1 MDLGSSTRNAENDSG
16 GVGSAA
22 LERDGSSEP
31 RLGERSSTGGSAHV
45 LPAEDQ
51 RHQQGGWSQISGSL
65 AATGSGRR
73 RNGSTEGGKL
83 FAEGTTVRS
92 EREDQQQQR
101 PRHSSPASSKS
112 SNTPTANKL
121 HHHPHPHHRQQPK
134 PPGVGTVEFA
144 TPSRVPSE
152 RSPVDFFDNPSSGGI
167 ASAAV
172 TALSGGGSSSGG
184 GSRSS
189 APSTPPGGLPPARS
203 SLVNAGTK
211 ARGAGRASPS
221 VSSTRSISPGR
232 RNGGGDGGS
241 GGGSGGGGG
250 GGGVGVGGSSP
261 KKAARRSNDSSQTL
275 GRKSVDSQGGVS
287 HNFKVVIRVRPP
299 LPREVEGERM
309 FQNIVSVDKEEHVI
323 TISEN
328 LNAVLDDVDGSVV
341 SAGGPYSTHAF
352 TFDHVYD
359 VSASQR
365 KVYDTTAMEVVDS
378 SLQGYNATV
387 FAYGQTVR
395 DSHCHVPFDDR
406 EPRTPQYLTHDP
418 SMIYFSICSGVRPH
432 TEECVSKVGNW
443 VGPSTVLL
451 YVPVICARLSRTRC
465 QINPHGNSRMRFLV
479 RASYLQI
486 YNEQISDLLKPERN
500 NLTIREDKK
509 RGVFVEGLSEWVV
522 SEMDACGQAMLL
534 LWATSATRMNDT
546 SSRSH
551 AVFII
556 IVEQS
561 ETSYTDE
568 KGEKMSPET
577 LRQLLRKAGSQ
588 EREALLR
595 KLETNARQT
604 FKVGKLN
611 LVDLAGSERVRLSGA
626 TGQRLRESKKINQSL
641 SALGNVISALT
652 DHRGRQ
658 HIPYRDSKLTRILED
673 SLGGNCKTTMMAM
686 ISPAL
691 ESMVETLSTV
701 KFASRAKNIKNQPI
715 VNEDFD
721 QKVCQKQTDS
731 LLRKYERELKRLRAE
746 LEERSRNL
754 VDKRQ
759 LLFVEGERRR
769 AEADKMAAIRALET
783 AWGSCLQDP
792 IDLSRTFVAF
802 AYIQERSLEFQREKE
817 EKRLLEGRIAM
828 LTGQMIGRGRRSD
841 GGAEGVDY
849 ADRLAD
855 LERER
860 NTIELEKEQVE
871 RYKQLLMKQ
880 RDIMIALTQRLN
892 ERDDALIED
901 ALDMRTQQLFHLQKA
916 LVMHGGNGA
925 EGGNVGD
932 DQVCAAASDA
942 STIPGHSGRSN
953 LDRRTLDGWIDSPG
967 ATAAATKVAA
977 GSDKFLSVRPALHN
991 RQQQQQQHQQRPS
1004 TAPQSSSS
1012 FSSGKSSNVNFEA
1025 PEPLGGRRC
1034 GDAGVSSSTTPTELH
1049 YRSVSGNTIFS
1060 PNGSTTK
1067 GSATPAAVFGGREE
1081 AHNPPLEEELIS
1093 FPRFKPH
1100 ALMQPTL
1107 FSTDDPAGGVSFH
1120 DGGILSR
1127 EDGEQGGEG
1136 DRGGGGGGAGRGE
1149 ALKRAGVGGAKLLNA
1164 WEKIEELEGLVESS
1178 RSHNERLLKD
1188 LEEVQTDKVSM
1199 EYLLREKLERLV
1211 QSEIEARVAR
1221 MHQIICGVLID
1232 GVLEHAQHSALT
1244 QRPLTER
1251 QGPEDEIATE
1261 VLARTTQELE
1271 ELRCENAELR
1281 KQMLAPALRREDAN
1295 TISENREA
1303 GKEGEDDRSSVA
1315 HGSAQDAALQNRCEA
1330 LLGER
1335 KAMQA
1340 SSETNGTKWLPTLCR
1355 ILTTTTAPYNEARLP
1370 ADVVTSPRA
1379 LAFLC
1384 QTIMEQKVKVLVDN
1398 VADSACAVLDL
1409 VAASQSGADNHRAG
1423 DGYSG
1428 STDHAQVVLPSP
1440 SLAPAGGT
1448 ESAAEGEV
1456 SRAGT
1461 ESSSSPAAREAAGR
1475 ALSKDVGQLR
1485 RLVQAAITALR
1496 NADAEDQQRGITAT
1510 ASSPHS
1516 EEHDRKT

>member
-1 MDLGSSTRNAENDSG
+1 
-16 GVGSAA
+16 
-22 LERDGSSEP
+22 
-31 RLGERSSTGGSAHV
+31 
-45 LPAEDQ
+45 
-51 RHQQGGWSQISGSL
+51 
-65 AATGSGRR
+65 
-73 RNGSTEGGKL
+73 
-83 FAEGTTVRS
+83 
-92 EREDQQQQR
+92 
-101 PRHSSPASSKS
+101 
-112 SNTPTANKL
+112 
-121 HHHPHPHHRQQPK
+121 
-134 PPGVGTVEFA
+134 
-144 TPSRVPSE
+144 
-152 RSPVDFFDNPSSGGI
+152 
-167 ASAAV
+167 
-172 TALSGGGSSSGG
+172 
-184 GSRSS
+184 
-189 APSTPPGGLPPARS
+189 
-203 SLVNAGTK
+203 
-211 ARGAGRASPS
+211 
-221 VSSTRSISPGR
+221 
-232 RNGGGDGGS
+232 
-241 GGGSGGGGG
+241 
-250 GGGVGVGGSSP
+250 
-261 KKAARRSNDSSQTL
+261 
-275 GRKSVDSQGGVS
+275 
-287 HNFKVVIRVRPP
+287 
-299 LPREVEGERM
+299 
-309 FQNIVSVDKEEHVI
+309 
-323 TISEN
+323 
-328 LNAVLDDVDGSVV
+328 
-341 SAGGPYSTHAF
+341 
-352 TFDHVYD
+352 
-359 VSASQR
+359 
-365 KVYDTTAMEVVDS
+365 
-378 SLQGYNATV
+378 
-387 FAYGQTVR
+387 
-395 DSHCHVPFDDR
+395 
-406 EPRTPQYLTHDP
+406 
-418 SMIYFSICSGVRPH
+418 
-432 TEECVSKVGNW
+432 
-443 VGPSTVLL
+443 
-451 YVPVICARLSRTRC
+451 
-465 QINPHGNSRMRFLV
+465 
-479 RASYLQI
+479 
-486 YNEQISDLLKPERN
+486 
-500 NLTIREDKK
+500 
-509 RGVFVEGLSEWVV
+509 
-522 SEMDACGQAMLL
+522 
-534 LWATSATRMNDT
+534 
-546 SSRSH
+546 
-551 AVFII
+551 
-556 IVEQS
+556 
-561 ETSYTDE
+561 
-568 KGEKMSPET
+568 MSPET

-588 EREALLR
+588 EREAQLR

-721 QKVCQKQTDS
+721 QKS

-769 AEADKMAAIRALET
+769 AEADKMAAIRALE
-783 AWGSCLQDP
+783 
-792 IDLSRTFVAF
+792 
-802 AYIQERSLEFQREKE
+802 ERSLEFQREKE

-841 GGAEGVDY
+841 EGAEGVDY

-892 ERDDALIED
+892 ERDDAICALNDELEASESHQELIED

-925 EGGNVGD
+925 EGLDGGD
-932 DQVCAAASDA
+932 DQ
-942 STIPGHSGRSN
+942 T
-953 LDRRTLDGWIDSPG
+953 LRRWIDSPG
-967 ATAAATKVAA
+967 AAAAAA
-977 GSDKFLSVRPALHN
+977 SAATGSDKFLSVRAPLHN
-991 RQQQQQQHQQRPS
+991 RQQQQQQQQQRPS

-1012 FSSGKSSNVNFEA
+1012 FSSGNSSNVNFEA
-1025 PEPLGGRRC
+1025 PEPLEGRR
-1034 GDAGVSSSTTPTELH
+1034 GVDAGVSSSTTPTELH
-1049 YRSVSGNTIFS
+1049 SRSVSGNTISS
-1060 PNGSTTK
+1060 PNDSTTN
-1067 GSATPAAVFGGREE
+1067 GSATPAAVFGGTEE
-1081 AHNPPLEEELIS
+1081 AHHPPLEKDLIT

-1107 FSTDDPAGGVSFH
+1107 FSTDDPVGGVSFH
-1120 DGGILSR
+1120 DGGILSDG
-1127 EDGEQGGEG
+1127 DGEQGGEG
-1136 DRGGGGGGAGRGE
+1136 DRGGGGGGAERGE
-1149 ALKRAGVGGAKLLNA
+1149 ALTRAGVGDAKLLNA

-1178 RSHNERLLKD
+1178 RSHNERLLED

-1221 MHQIICGVLID
+1221 MHQDGGVDEILRRQLD
-1232 GVLEHAQHSALT
+1232 GLRVEAAARARSEAVLREEIRCLKSSAIA

-1251 QGPEDEIATE
+1251 QGPDDEIATK

-1303 GKEGEDDRSSVA
+1303 GKEGEGDRSSVA
-1315 HGSAQDAALQNRCEA
+1315 HDSAQGAALYNRCEA
-1330 LLGER
+1330 LLEER
-1335 KAMQA
+1335 KAM
-1340 SSETNGTKWLPTLCR
+1340 
-1355 ILTTTTAPYNEARLP
+1355 
-1370 ADVVTSPRA
+1370 
-1379 LAFLC
+1379 
-1384 QTIMEQKVKVLVDN
+1384 QTIMEQKVQVLVDN

-1409 VAASQSGADNHRAG
+1409 VAASQSGADNHRGG
-1423 DGYSG
+1423 DGCTG
-1428 STDHAQVVLPSP
+1428 SIVHAQVVLPSP
-1440 SLAPAGGT
+1440 SSAPAGGT
-1448 ESAAEGEV
+1448 GSAGEGEV

-1475 ALSKDVGQLR
+1475 ALNKDVGQLR